1 MDIINASAPYEV
13 YWHETSRTYRF
24 KSDFG
29 VVLAIGFDDDD
40 IIENAESYVFS
51 IINVNKIPSPRD
63 LKMRDTVM
71 LIIEN
76 FFNMNEAALLYICE
90 GGDGKQHMRSR
101 LFEYWFSSYQMKDKF
116 ILMPVSIEDME
127 GIENFAALIIRKDN
141 PNVLDIV
148 AEFSN
153 TVAMFRVKPNSHD
166 SFLLIFLMGLKV
178 FTTPSVPLT
187 GDRNLPYP

>member
-1 MDIINASAPYEV
+1 MKQLRKDLWQLKNVKINASAPYEV
-13 YWHETSRTYRF
+13 YWYEKSRTYRF

-51 IINVNKIPSPRD
+51 IINVNKIPSSRD

-76 FFNMNEAALLYICE
+76 FFNINEAALLYICE
-90 GGDGKQHMRSR
+90 SGDGKQLMRSR

-116 ILMPVSIEDME
+116 ILMPVSIEDMD
-127 GIENFAALIIRKDN
+127 GVENFAALIIRKDN
-141 PNVLDIV
+141 PNILDIV

-153 TVAMFRVKPNSHD
+153 TVAMFRVKPD
-166 SFLLIFLMGLKV
+166 SQ
-178 FTTPSVPLT
+178 
-187 GDRNLPYP
+187 D

>member
-13 YWHETSRTYRF
+13 YWHETSRTCRF

-76 FFNMNEAALLYICE
+76 FFNITKQLSCIFVRVGMVSSICE
-90 GGDGKQHMRSR
+90 AVCLNIG
-101 LFEYWFSSYQMKDKF
+101 F
-116 ILMPVSIEDME
+116 P
-127 GIENFAALIIRKDN
+127 LIK
-141 PNVLDIV
+141 
-148 AEFSN
+148 
-153 TVAMFRVKPNSHD
+153 
-166 SFLLIFLMGLKV
+166 
-178 FTTPSVPLT
+178 
-187 GDRNLPYP
+187 

>member
-1 MDIINASAPYEV
+1 MKRLELIALKVILVWYLL
-13 YWHETSRTYRF
+13 
-24 KSDFG
+24 
-29 VVLAIGFDDDD
+29 LALMMMISLKMQSHMSFL
-40 IIENAESYVFS
+40 SS
-51 IINVNKIPSPRD
+51 NVNKIPIPRD

-71 LIIEN
+71 IIIEN
-76 FFNMNEAALLYICE
+76 CFNMNEAALLYICE
-90 GGDGKQHMRSR
+90 SGDGKQHMRSR

-166 SFLLIFLMGLKV
+166 
-178 FTTPSVPLT
+178 
-187 GDRNLPYP
+187 

>member
-1 MDIINASAPYEV
+1 MKPLPLDIINASAPYEV

-40 IIENAESYVFS
+40 IIENAESYIFS

-90 GGDGKQHMRSR
+90 SGDGKQHMRSR
-101 LFEYWFSSYQMKDKF
+101 LFEYWFSSYQM
-116 ILMPVSIEDME
+116 

-166 SFLLIFLMGLKV
+166 
-178 FTTPSVPLT
+178 
-187 GDRNLPYP
+187 